1 MENYKVY
8 MHIFP
13 NNKKY
18 IGITC
23 KEVKVRWNN
32 GKGYKENQPL
42 IHNAVGKYGWGNI
55 KHKILFEGLTKDQ
68 AEQKEVELIAFYKSN
83 QKEYGYNI
91 ESGGKARGRVSEET
105 KKKIGDIHRG
115 KKLTLEARKKISL
128 AQMGDKNNNYGKH
141 WTEERKKKLSAKTSG
156 ENHWMYGKHWSNEMK
171 KKFSDANKI
180 KILCVEQNK
189 IYESITS
196 ASKINNI
203 AGQSISACAKHK
215 RKTAGGY
222 HWEYIDKIKENK

>member
-13 NNKKY
+13 NSKKY

-23 KEVKVRWNN
+23 RSVKHRWNN
-32 GKGYKENQPL
+32 GKNYRENQPL
-42 IHNAVGKYGWGNI
+42 IHNAIEKYGWENI

-105 KKKIGDIHRG
+105 KKKISNSEKG
-115 KKLTLEARKKISL
+115 KKVSLETRKKISL

-141 WTEERKKKLSAKTSG
+141 WTEERKKKLSTKTSG
-156 ENHWMYGKHWSNEMK
+156 KNHWMYGKHWSNEMK
-171 KKFSDANKI
+171 AKFSKANKI

-196 ASKINNI
+196 ASKINNV

-222 HWEYIDKIKENK
+222 HWEYANK